1 MIVAVDHVDAA
12 TIAQLVIVVVE
23 TTVPVDAAVDRKVL
37 DLSDLNVG
45 NRATGL
51 SD

>member
-1 MIVAVDHVDAA
+1 MAVGHVDAA
-12 TIAQLVIVVVE
+12 TIAQLVIVAVKM
-23 TTVPVDAAVDRKVL
+23 TVSVDAAVGRQVL

-45 NRATGL
+45 NRATDL